1 LIRNFI
7 LVKYYTLKRSKMN
20 EEKMKGKRRKW
31 VAIGLLLII
40 VAASTGVAAWWY
52 FSSES
57 VNGFLFP
64 PLIEMRTEKISD
76 DYRMSV
82 CYIEIRAEDYR
93 EWLEIE
99 DMVFL
104 LTNNTG
110 YSVLELTSI
119 FNNKSHKYNLDS
131 GNLIDILNNT
141 SSNVTYYDNDYDAH
155 ISLNDTFIIN
165 GDIVD
170 EALKESWG
178 VRLLLIYNGD
188 LNGRLSKEKFIW
200 LGYGEIR

>member
-1 LIRNFI
+1 
-7 LVKYYTLKRSKMN
+7 MN
-20 EEKMKGKRRKW
+20 EENMKGKRRKW

-40 VAASTGVAAWWY
+40 VVSSTIVGLWICI
-52 FSSES
+52 SSES

-82 CYIEIRAEDYR
+82 CYIEIRSEDYR

-104 LTNNTG
+104 LTNSSG
-110 YSVLELTSI
+110 FSLHELTSV
-119 FNNKSHKYNLDS
+119 FYNKSHKHNLAS
-131 GNLIDILNNT
+131 GNLNDILNNT
-141 SSNVTYYDNDYDAH
+141 SSNVTYYDNDYDDH
-155 ISLNDTFIIN
+155 ISLNDTFIIK
-165 GDIVD
+165 GDIID
-170 EALKESWG
+170 KALEEGWG